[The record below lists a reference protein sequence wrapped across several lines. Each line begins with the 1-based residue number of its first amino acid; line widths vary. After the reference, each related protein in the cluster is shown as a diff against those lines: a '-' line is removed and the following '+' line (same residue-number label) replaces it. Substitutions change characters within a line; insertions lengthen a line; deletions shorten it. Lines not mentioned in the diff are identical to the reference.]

1 MDQRNA
7 VLFVDDE
14 IQVLN
19 ALKRGLMDQNYA
31 CYFAT
36 SGKDAL
42 QILEKKRISVIVT
55 DMRMPE
61 MNGLQLLREVSLI
74 SPRTVKIV
82 LTGYTQI
89 SQVLATINS
98 VDIFR
103 FVTKPWDLK
112 EELIGIIQKAV
123 DYYQMQE
130 VNEQL
135 MLDLQK
141 RNEAYQQI
149 LATLNTKI
157 SSVKRHSSIMGKL
170 GHEMLV
176 FANANQSQD
185 ETAEVMPQAMQIS
198 IFDALMKTTI
208 LDEVRMEATTL
219 LEEVAGKLKGLKV
232 VMALPV
238 KQVTSEV
245 IVNTDLLAT
254 YFRIGLLVMRD
265 EIRKNESQID
275 MEFTDSA
282 RIKLQLST
290 EMNSD
295 RCTSQTNER
304 LLYYNQV
311 IGGSA
316 RAGGLNC
323 YGEIDAERL
332 VFTVMYPL
340 EKAK

>member
-1 MDQRNA
+1 MDRRNA

-19 ALKRGLMDQNYA
+19 ALKRGLMDQNYT

-42 QILEKKRISVIVT
+42 RILEKQRISVIVT

-123 DYYQMQE
+123 DYHQLQE

-149 LATLNTKI
+149 LATLNIKM

-170 GHEMLV
+170 GHEMLAA
-176 FANANQSQD
+176 ANNNHSLD
-185 ETAEVMPQAMQIS
+185 ESKDAVPQAIQVS
-198 IFDALMKTTI
+198 IFDALLKTTI
-208 LDEVRMEATTL
+208 LDEVRMEATTMF
-219 LEEVAGKLKGLKV
+219 EEVAEKLKGLKV
-232 VMALPV
+232 AMALPV
-238 KQVTSEV
+238 RQVKSEAV
-245 IVNTDLLAT
+245 VNTDLLAT

-265 EIRKNESQID
+265 ETKNNAFQID
-275 MEFTDSA
+275 MGFTDSA

-290 EMNSD
+290 EMNSGA
-295 RCTSQTNER
+295 CTGQTNAR

-323 YGEIDAERL
+323 YGEIDAEKL
-332 VFTVMYPL
+332 IFTVMYPL